1 MSRGL
6 FIVCEGLDGAGKTT
20 TIKEMLKSDSKDNN
34 KFVYSKGLGSD
45 SLIGRIYRRFP
56 STFMFMLELIYV
68 VFKSIKPSLRNGKI
82 IIQDRYDISILSYAP
97 KAKRGHNQILINIM
111 KNLLVKPDAL
121 TYFHVSLEERLK
133 RLSKSRHN
141 KYHNILL
148 MNPQLIIARE
158 RRYLDLYNQFAVE
171 RIKISTTNKSV
182 KEAARI
188 LRNFVLKLKNK
199 SLQPDL
205 NRRPTVFLAWYKT
218 AALTS

>member
-45 SLIGRIYRRFP
+45 SLIGRISRRFP

-68 VFKSIKPSLRNGKI
+68 VFMSIKPNLRKGNI

-97 KAKRGHNQILINIM
+97 KVKRRHNQILTRIM
-111 KNLLVKPDAL
+111 RNLLAKPDAL
-121 TYFHVSLEERLK
+121 VYFHVSLKERLK
-133 RLSKSRHN
+133 RLNKSRHN

-148 MNPQLIIARE
+148 MNPQLIIERE
-158 RRYLDLYNQFAVE
+158 KEYLNLYNQFAGDK
-171 RIKISTTNKSV
+171 IKINTTNKSA

-188 LRNFVLKLKNK
+188 LRRFILKLQGK
-199 SLQPDL
+199 
-205 NRRPTVFLAWYKT
+205 
-218 AALTS
+218 